1 MEQIIRTGVIKAQL
15 CDVFQEQLNYFF
27 VGRPAYKARHDD
39 DEGAFWE
46 LPVCFVFQFDVTNS
60 KRIYPF
66 DTGAFEREKF
76 PQFIQMMDREDFEI
90 GAVINGPEKYIGTFF
105 GTPSKYFKMEPIDES
120 KLQSRYSLG
129 VFDAEIQALHRLV
142 IRPGPKI
149 GDTRVDDR
157 RSTIEVQFDKDR
169 VLLKKDLL
177 AVIMPEPYFLEPE
190 VTKYFESLGADII
203 SYQTF
208 PQNPTLYYAVI
219 YEKIGEFFR
228 AKKLI

>member
-1 MEQIIRTGVIKAQL
+1 MRTGAIKAQL

-27 VGRPAYKARHDD
+27 VGRPAYKAGHDD
-39 DEGAFWE
+39 DESAFWE
-46 LPVCFVFQFDVTNS
+46 LPICFIFRFDVTDS

-66 DTGAFEREKF
+66 DTGAFSRRKF
-76 PQFIQMMDREDFEI
+76 PRFIQMMNQDEFEM
-90 GAVINGPEKYIGTFF
+90 GSVVNGPEKYIGTFF
-105 GTPSKYFKMEPIDES
+105 GTPAKYFKMEPIDES
-120 KLQSRYSLG
+120 KLQNKYSLG

-149 GDTRVDDR
+149 GATRTDDR

-177 AVIMPEPYFLEPE
+177 AVIMPEPYFLEHK
-190 VTKYFESLGADII
+190 VTKYFEDLGAEII

-208 PQNPTLYYAVI
+208 PQNPTVYYAII
-219 YEKIGEFFR
+219 YQKIGDFFR
-228 AKKLI
+228 AKKFM